1 MLFYYFVLNIKF
13 YNNIIPP
20 STIFLTRII
29 NSKEYIIHKV
39 SPDLFPLNMM
49 NRSCLI
55 ILELLKLSYCNRAC
69 KSSIKNSLK
78 QILITEIKP
87 LSLQKKKLNDLL
99 LIKIDLIKFHLIES
113 CQMETD
119 TTTKNLSFNSQ
130 RNDIFSNICNVH
142 LELFFAFSR
151 ERIDKRMA

>member
-1 MLFYYFVLNIKF
+1 
-13 YNNIIPP
+13 
-20 STIFLTRII
+20 
-29 NSKEYIIHKV
+29 
-39 SPDLFPLNMM
+39 MM

-55 ILELLKLSYCNRAC
+55 ILEFLKLSYCNRAC

-119 TTTKNLSFNSQ
+119 TATKNLSFNSQ